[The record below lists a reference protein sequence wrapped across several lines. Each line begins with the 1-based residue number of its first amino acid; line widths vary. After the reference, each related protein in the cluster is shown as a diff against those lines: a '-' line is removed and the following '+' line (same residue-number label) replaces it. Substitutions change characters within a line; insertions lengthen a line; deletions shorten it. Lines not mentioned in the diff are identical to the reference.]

1 MKKIALLMLLSAFWL
16 TASELNERGY
26 FRAMYVKDKESSA
39 TAVGG
44 SIEITPKFGALYT
57 QLAFYT
63 VAPLGAREDSVTN
76 LFAHDKNGYS
86 ILGVAAI
93 GYKQDAISALVG
105 RQRVVTPLVDMD
117 DGRIVPN
124 LFEGASIKYAATK
137 NTTIEAYYLTKMS
150 GFWSQIYSGEDMS
163 RFVSMSKATGYG
175 DIVPNAALWS
185 VGATH
190 KTNGLELGGWAYHSP
205 NLINLL
211 YAECKLKTPL
221 NSDTTIE
228 LSIQGVK
235 QNANGALQENL
246 NQRDKTLNQ
255 HYAAIKAQ
263 ITHKE
268 ATAGIA
274 VTKISDSKGR
284 LDKNMMNVWAGIP
297 QYTVLNEHVMKSFDT
312 DGATMYKTSIGYM
325 FDAATDA
332 KLSYLYVDG
341 LKTDVGITELALSKK
356 IKNFSINGVLLL
368 RSSNPN
374 DNKSIFKS
382 TLEYRF

>member
-1 MKKIALLMLLSAFWL
+1 
-16 TASELNERGY
+16 
-26 FRAMYVKDKESSA
+26 
-39 TAVGG
+39 
-44 SIEITPKFGALYT
+44 
-57 QLAFYT
+57 
-63 VAPLGAREDSVTN
+63 
-76 LFAHDKNGYS
+76 
-86 ILGVAAI
+86 
-93 GYKQDAISALVG
+93 
-105 RQRVVTPLVDMD
+105 
-117 DGRIVPN
+117 
-124 LFEGASIKYAATK
+124 
-137 NTTIEAYYLTKMS
+137 
-150 GFWSQIYSGEDMS
+150 
-163 RFVSMSKATGYG
+163 FVSMSKATGYG

-190 KTNGLELGGWAYHSP
+190 KTESLEFSGWAYHSP
-205 NLINLL
+205 NLIDLL

-255 HYAAIKAQ
+255 HYAAIKAE

-268 ATAGIA
+268 ATASVA
-274 VTKISDSKGR
+274 ATKISDSKGR

-312 DGATMYKTSIGYM
+312 DGATMYKTSLGYM
-325 FDAATDA
+325 LDAATDA

-374 DNKSIFKS
+374 NNKSIFKS

>member
-26 FRAMYVKDKESSA
+26 LRAMYVKDKESSA

-124 LFEGASIKYAATK
+124 LFEGASIKYAASK

-150 GFWSQIYSGEDMS
+150 GFWSQIYGGEDMS

-175 DIVPNAALWS
+175 DIVPNAA
-185 VGATH
+185 
-190 KTNGLELGGWAYHSP
+190 
-205 NLINLL
+205 
-211 YAECKLKTPL
+211 
-221 NSDTTIE
+221 
-228 LSIQGVK
+228 
-235 QNANGALQENL
+235 
-246 NQRDKTLNQ
+246 
-255 HYAAIKAQ
+255 
-263 ITHKE
+263 
-268 ATAGIA
+268 
-274 VTKISDSKGR
+274 
-284 LDKNMMNVWAGIP
+284 
-297 QYTVLNEHVMKSFDT
+297 
-312 DGATMYKTSIGYM
+312 
-325 FDAATDA
+325 
-332 KLSYLYVDG
+332 
-341 LKTDVGITELALSKK
+341 
-356 IKNFSINGVLLL
+356 
-368 RSSNPN
+368 
-374 DNKSIFKS
+374 
-382 TLEYRF
+382 